1 MSKASRCFTGK
12 RQSVGTPTL
21 NKEQYFQLIRA
32 IRNEKEKAALRQQD
46 GELEKPA
53 ERTGES

>member
-21 NKEQYFQLIRA
+21 NKNQYFQLIRA
-32 IRNEKEKAALRQQD
+32 IRNEKEKAAQRQLD
-46 GELEKPA
+46 GELEKTS
-53 ERTGES
+53 RKDR